1 MLTSPEAMPKVEQV
15 KPWRWQTPQAL
26 APFALVAIFLGL
38 GVCAGMFGW

>member
-38 GVCAGMFGW
+38 GVRAGMFGW